1 MNFTFFVTFVPKL
14 DSEMPIVMGYEKCNP
29 KTVKLLKEYKGNH
42 FIHSGNWWNL
52 DPTKRTLEIVLTN
65 QEKFYTPKKT
75 VGFMSLNTPAS
86 LTNYEY
92 WNIAQEIRE
101 RAIQQCFDNAN
112 WAIKHKTVDVPI
124 YCSLEVS
131 TVEEAQEWFRKARDA
146 GHKCFCRGVAEF
158 LRDPKLR
165 KKGLQT
171 IFELTIGA
179 RSVLEDLPFHLSG
192 LSSLYLLPIIAY
204 LGATSVDGS
213 TPVSSALARGTVYTP
228 TGKGMKVRDLKEWDC
243 TCEFCR
249 TFEGNIIEE
258 FNVNRLARVQHNLAI
273 WQAKVK
279 AIQGCKSKRELAESI
294 ENEIIQLDSKYYRR
308 TWDQALELEQE
319 ILK

>member
-1 MNFTFFVTFVPKL
+1 MNFTFFVTFVPNL

-29 KTVKLLKEYKGNH
+29 KNIKLLKEYKGTH
-42 FIHSGNWWNL
+42 FIHSGNWWNI
-52 DPTKRTLEIVLTN
+52 DPTKRTPAIVLEN

-92 WNIAQEIRE
+92 WNIAKEVRE
-101 RAIQQCFDNAN
+101 RAIQQCLDNAN
-112 WAIKHKTVDVPI
+112 WAIEHKTVEVPI
-124 YCSLEVS
+124 YSSLEVS
-131 TVEEAQEWFRKARDA
+131 TTEEARVWFRKARDI
-146 GHKCFCRGVAEF
+146 GHECFCRGVAEF
-158 LRDPKLR
+158 LRDTKIR

-213 TPVSSALARGTVYTP
+213 TPVSSALARGTIYTP
-228 TGKGMKVRDLKEWDC
+228 TGKGLKVRDLKEWKC

-249 TFEGNIIEE
+249 TYEGNIIEE
-258 FNVNRLARVQHNLAI
+258 FNANRLARVKHNLAI
-273 WQAKVK
+273 WQEKVK
-279 AIQGCKSKRELAESI
+279 AIQGCKNREELAQTI
-294 ENEIIQLDSKYYRR
+294 ENEINQLDSKYYRK
-308 TWDQALELEQE
+308 TWDQAFELERK